1 MKNFLLRTWLMIVC
15 FLAGAGMTWAD
26 TFTSKTDL
34 TDLWTSSATVG
45 SYSSG
50 NTGYDGVQFGSKTTP
65 SGKFTLTSK
74 SSFSNVESVTIK
86 ASTGGTATITSVTV
100 GGVALGAPANTSIS
114 SGVENKNQ
122 SYVFTGDGTKSGT
135 IVVTFNASSKAMYV
149 GAIDIVEGQGG
160 GSTGGETK
168 QSYAISFASNNQGSC
183 SATVDGQL
191 IGNGDL
197 VEEGKT
203 VTVSC
208 TPNAGYAFNAWN
220 VYRTGNEHYYVTVS
234 ENNTFTMPGAAVT
247 IDAYYIED
255 STSGGGTQVTG
266 GTYVLKDLANI
277 TATDE
282 VLVVWTPQ
290 AGGAYALSND
300 NGTSAAPTA
309 VSVNVNNGTI
319 VTDADNISWNV
330 SYNANDE
337 TFALYPKGSN
347 TTWLYAISDNNGVR
361 VGKGENKLFEIKNGY
376 VYNIGQSR
384 YLGVYSS
391 KDVRCYTTNGG
402 NIANQSVAFYAKVSD
417 EGGDASVSFSVAD
430 ITVQNGDDIVP
441 VITTNVTGGYLVEY
455 TSDNENVVL
464 ADGDELVTMGV
475 GTATI
480 TAYFVAGDDEFTTT
494 FTVTVTAAGSTG
506 GVTIPNFIQNTT
518 IEKALNGES
527 YDVRTNLNIPKDYN
541 TETYAITTTINGLTQ
556 KDGEYACIYP
566 YLAFEKTGTYP
577 VHVVASATD
586 KYAETTGDFTVVVF
600 DPNEPTVDPDEPTSN
615 VYASLAELVAAGKPT
630 STARKVTVTLTDEEI
645 TKIFVTSQGYRNGI
659 FLQVGEQEIE
669 IYSKNVPEAWL
680 VGGTVSGTLT
690 DCDWKLY
697 SSTWELCPA
706 DWSELQY
713 TAPTE
718 VEVQQYAVTYTAP
731 EHGTLVVMNGEEQ
744 LESGALVDN
753 GTRVTIVLT
762 PASGYEFDKWEAYA
776 DEKVIYTCANDRR
789 DWEVSADV
797 EFKAYFREA
806 YVEPAGQKV
815 TWDLSIDE
823 TTDASAD
830 HLLWR
835 NNIAMMETVKAK
847 GATNANNY
855 YPGTVNQT
863 YESTR
868 FYTNNSFVVAP
879 ASGITINAVVAEC
892 TTTGYADKLVGST
905 WTNAT
910 ATRVGTSTRVTIT
923 PTDGTKAVSAVL
935 GGTTGATSVTVYYT
949 GTSQGWPEVTTYDVN
964 VDGKV
969 VGGTISASAES
980 AEAGTTITLT
990 ATPAD
995 GYEFT
1000 SWKVTLVDDDS
1011 AVTVKDNKFTMPE
1024 GDVNVS
1030 AVFTAQEVTPDVPS
1044 EHTFVAEEVWGST
1057 SKQAATMSGTQN
1069 GCTMLCKK
1077 APSSSQ
1083 NCNYVVVANKP
1094 NDMRVYAN
1102 GTVTLFNLTGMNKVV
1117 FNISAQGLTRLAT
1130 ITSDSGTIAY
1140 DVENATVTWTATTPV
1155 KTVTFTVG
1163 EKADYGTENTK
1174 AGQLDFTSFDVVVA
1188 AAQGEIRDVAKYID
1202 GLNLE
1207 VKAFSVEELQTII
1220 NSTLGK

>member
-1 MKNFLLRTWLMIVC
+1 MKNFLQKTCLLVLMLV
-15 FLAGAGMTWAD
+15 LGASATWAE
-26 TFTSKTDL
+26 TKT
-34 TDLWTSSATVG
+34 
-45 SYSSG
+45 
-50 NTGYDGVQFGSKTTP
+50 
-65 SGKFTLTSK
+65 
-74 SSFSNVESVTIK
+74 
-86 ASTGGTATITSVTV
+86 
-100 GGVALGAPANTSIS
+100 
-114 SGVENKNQ
+114 
-122 SYVFTGDGTKSGT
+122 GT
-135 IVVTFNASSKAMYV
+135 IVFGTGNVKIDGANVTAKDNLGNTWTITTAGTTSFTQQPTYSQVGSGTKPASSITFTTTLQQETTIKSFSAKFGGFNGTAGSINLAV
-149 GAIDIVEGQGG
+149 GTTSVGTGSLNAGDDVTVNSSASASGTVLSVSVTSIAKGVKCYSITYSYDDGG
-160 GSTGGETK
+160 ETGGETGGDSK
-168 QSYAISFASNNQGSC
+168 QSYAINFASNNQGSC
-183 SATVDGQL
+183 SATVNGQ
-191 IGNGDL
+191 IVGNGDL

-220 VYRTGNEHYYVTVS
+220 VYRTGNQYYNVTVS

-330 SYNANDE
+330 SYKANDE

-347 TTWLYAISDNNGVR
+347 TTWLYATNTNNGVK
-361 VGKGENKLFEIKNGY
+361 VGTNDNKVFVMDKGYIKN
-376 VYNIGQSR
+376 VATSR
-384 YLGVYSS
+384 YLGVYDGS
-391 KDVRCYTTNGG
+391 DIRCYTTNSG
-402 NIANQSVAFYAKVSD
+402 NIANQSVAFYVKTSD
-417 EGGDASVSFSVAD
+417 EGG
-430 ITVQNGDDIVP
+430 GE
-441 VITTNVTGGYLVEY
+441 TGGEG
-455 TSDNENVVL
+455 
-464 ADGDELVTMGV
+464 GD
-475 GTATI
+475 
-480 TAYFVAGDDEFTTT
+480 
-494 FTVTVTAAGSTG
+494 TG
-506 GVTIPNFIQNTT
+506 GGTLSPIPNFIQNTT
-518 IEKALNGES
+518 IEIALNGES

-600 DPNEPTVDPDEPTSN
+600 DPNEPTVDPDEPASN

-706 DWSELQY
+706 NWDELQY
-713 TAPTE
+713 TAPAPE
-718 VEVQQYAVTYTAP
+718 EVQQYAVTYTVP

-744 LESGALVDN
+744 LTSGAKVDN
-753 GTRVTIVLT
+753 GTRVTLNIT
-762 PASGYEFDKWEAYA
+762 PDASYEFEKWEAIEDGA
-776 DEKVIYTCANDRR
+776 VKYTCTSDRR
-789 DWEVSADV
+789 YYDVAKDV
-797 EFKAYFREA
+797 EFKAYFRKA
-806 YVEPAGQKV
+806 FVEPQGMKV
-815 TWDLSIDE
+815 TWDLSKDE

-855 YPGTVNQT
+855 YPGTANQS

-868 FYTNNSFVVAP
+868 FYTNNSFVVTP
-879 ASGITINAVVAEC
+879 ASGITINAIVAEC
-892 TTTGYADKLVGST
+892 TTNGYTDKLVESS
-905 WTNAT
+905 WTNAN
-910 ATRVGTSTRVTIT
+910 VESFGTKVVIT
-923 PTDGTKAVSAVL
+923 PTDGTSAVSAVL
-935 GGTTGATSVTVYYT
+935 GGATGATAVTVYYT
-949 GTSQGWPEVTTYDVN
+949 GTSQGWPEVTTYNVN

-1011 AVTVKDNKFTMPE
+1011 AVTVKDNKFIMPE
-1024 GDVNVS
+1024 GGVNVS
-1030 AVFTAQEVTPDVPS
+1030 AIFTEQELTPDVPS
-1044 EHTFVAEEVWGST
+1044 EHTFVAEDVWGNTAKSG
-1057 SKQAATMSGTQN
+1057 AVMSATQN
-1069 GCTMLCKK
+1069 DCTMLCKK

-1083 NCNYVVVANKP
+1083 NCSYVVVANNP
-1094 NDMRVYAN
+1094 NDMRVYAG
-1102 GTVTLFNLTGMNKVV
+1102 GTVTLFNLTGMSQVV
-1117 FNISAQGLTRLAT
+1117 FNISAQGLKRLAT
-1130 ITSDSGTIAY
+1130 LTADSGTIAY
-1140 DVENATVTWTATTPV
+1140 DVDNATVTWTATTPV

-1163 EKADYGTENTK
+1163 DKADYGTENTK
-1174 AGQLDFTSFDVVVA
+1174 AGQLDFTSFDVVEA

-1207 VKAFSVEELQTII
+1207 VEAFSVEELQTII

>member
-1 MKNFLLRTWLMIVC
+1 MKNFLQKTCLLVLMLV
-15 FLAGAGMTWAD
+15 LGASATWAE
-26 TFTSKTDL
+26 TKT
-34 TDLWTSSATVG
+34 
-45 SYSSG
+45 
-50 NTGYDGVQFGSKTTP
+50 
-65 SGKFTLTSK
+65 
-74 SSFSNVESVTIK
+74 
-86 ASTGGTATITSVTV
+86 
-100 GGVALGAPANTSIS
+100 
-114 SGVENKNQ
+114 
-122 SYVFTGDGTKSGT
+122 GT
-135 IVVTFNASSKAMYV
+135 IVFGTSNVKIDGANVTAKDNLGNTWTITTAGTTSFTQQPTYSQVGSGNNPASSITFTTTLQQETTIKSFSAKFGGFNGTAGSINLAV
-149 GAIDIVEGQGG
+149 GTTSVGTGSLNAGDDVTVNSSASASGTVLSVSVTSIAKGVKCYSITYSYDDGGETG

-168 QSYAISFASNNQGSC
+168 QSYAINFASNNQGSC
-183 SATVDGQL
+183 SATVDGQ
-191 IGNGDL
+191 IVGNGDL

-208 TPNAGYAFNAWN
+208 KPSAGYAFNAWN

-309 VSVNVNNGTI
+309 VPVTISNGTI
-319 VTDADNISWNV
+319 VTNADNISWNV
-330 SYNANDE
+330 SYKANDE

-347 TTWLYAISDNNGVR
+347 TTWLYATNTNNGVK
-361 VGKGENKLFEIKNGY
+361 VGTNDNKVFVMDKGYIKN
-376 VYNIGQSR
+376 VATSR
-384 YLGVYSS
+384 YLGVYDGS
-391 KDVRCYTTNGG
+391 DIRCYTTNSG
-402 NIANQSVAFYAKVSD
+402 NIANQSVAFYVKTSD
-417 EGGDASVSFSVAD
+417 EGG
-430 ITVQNGDDIVP
+430 GE
-441 VITTNVTGGYLVEY
+441 TGGEG
-455 TSDNENVVL
+455 
-464 ADGDELVTMGV
+464 GD
-475 GTATI
+475 
-480 TAYFVAGDDEFTTT
+480 
-494 FTVTVTAAGSTG
+494 TG
-506 GVTIPNFIQNTT
+506 GGTLSPIPNFIQNTT

-600 DPNEPTVDPDEPTSN
+600 DPNEPTVDPDEPASN

-706 DWSELQY
+706 NWDELQY
-713 TAPTE
+713 TAPAPE
-718 VEVQQYAVTYTAP
+718 EVQQYAVTYTVP

-744 LESGALVDN
+744 LTSGAKVDN
-753 GTRVTIVLT
+753 GTRVTLNIT
-762 PASGYEFDKWEAYA
+762 PDASYEFEKWEAIEDGA
-776 DEKVIYTCANDRR
+776 VKYTCTSDRR
-789 DWEVSADV
+789 YYDVAKDV
-797 EFKAYFREA
+797 EFKAYFRKA
-806 YVEPAGQKV
+806 FVEPQGMKV
-815 TWDLSIDE
+815 TWDLSKDE

-855 YPGTVNQT
+855 YPGTANQS

-868 FYTNNSFVVAP
+868 FYTNNSFVVTP
-879 ASGITINAVVAEC
+879 ASGITINAIVAEC
-892 TTTGYADKLVGST
+892 TTNGYTDKLVESS
-905 WTNAT
+905 WTNAN
-910 ATRVGTSTRVTIT
+910 VESFGTKVVIT
-923 PTDGTKAVSAVL
+923 PTDGTSAVSAVL
-935 GGTTGATSVTVYYT
+935 GGATGATAVTVYYT
-949 GTSQGWPEVTTYDVN
+949 GTSQGWPEVTTYDVK

-1057 SKQAATMSGTQN
+1057 STSGAVVSATQN
-1069 GCTMLCKK
+1069 DCTMLCKK
-1077 APSSSQ
+1077 GASSSS
-1083 NCNYVVVANKP
+1083 NCSYVVVANNP
-1094 NDMRVYAN
+1094 NDMRIYAG
-1102 GTVTLFNLTGMNKVV
+1102 GTVTLFNLTGMSQVV
-1117 FNISAQGLTRLAT
+1117 FNISAQGLKRLAT
-1130 ITSDSGTIAY
+1130 LTADSGTIAY
-1140 DVENATVTWTATTPV
+1140 DVDNATVTWTATTPV

-1163 EKADYGTENTK
+1163 DKADYGTDGASK
-1174 AGQLDFTSFDVVVA
+1174 AGQLDFTSFDVVEA

>member
-1 MKNFLLRTWLMIVC
+1 MKNFLQKTCLLVLMLV
-15 FLAGAGMTWAD
+15 LGASATWAD
-26 TFTSKTDL
+26 NWTRCKAVSDL
-34 TDLWTSSATVG
+34 TSGGTFIIGYEATA
-45 SYSSG
+45 
-50 NTGYDGVQFGSKTTP
+50 N
-65 SGKFTLTSK
+65 SGKIVPMK
-74 SSFSNVESVTIK
+74 N
-86 ASTGGTATITSVTV
+86 TGGTATTSAAGIMASGSEIDMATVTTTAAYEFSIVPSTTVEDAVCIKV
-100 GGVALGAPANTSIS
+100 GDSYIGNTDTKNNCKLFAEEATTTSFGVSVGTND
-114 SGVENKNQ
+114 
-122 SYVFTGDGTKSGT
+122 VFTLKIAANSSYHTLQ
-135 IVVTFNASSKAMYV
+135 FNASSPRFAVYG
-149 GAIDIVEGQGG
+149 GAQKNLVIYKKTSSE
-160 GSTGGETK
+160 TGGETK
-168 QSYAISFASNNQGSC
+168 QSYAINFASNNQGSC
-183 SATVDGQL
+183 SATVDGQ
-191 IGNGDL
+191 IVGNGDL

-208 TPNAGYAFNAWN
+208 KPSAGYAFNAWN

-234 ENNTFTMPGAAVT
+234 ENNTFTMPAAAVT
-247 IDAYYIED
+247 IDAYYLED
-255 STSGGGTQVTG
+255 STSGGEAEVTG

-330 SYNANDE
+330 SYKANDE

-347 TTWLYAISDNNGVR
+347 TTWLYATNTNNGVK
-361 VGKGENKLFEIKNGY
+361 VGTNDNKVFVMDKGYIKN
-376 VYNIGQSR
+376 VATSR
-384 YLGVYSS
+384 YLGVYDGS
-391 KDVRCYTTNGG
+391 DIRCYTTNSG
-402 NIANQSVAFYAKVSD
+402 NIANQSVAFYVKTSD
-417 EGGDASVSFSVAD
+417 EGG
-430 ITVQNGDDIVP
+430 GE
-441 VITTNVTGGYLVEY
+441 TGGEG
-455 TSDNENVVL
+455 
-464 ADGDELVTMGV
+464 GD
-475 GTATI
+475 
-480 TAYFVAGDDEFTTT
+480 
-494 FTVTVTAAGSTG
+494 TG
-506 GVTIPNFIQNTT
+506 GGTLSPIPNFIQNTT
-518 IEKALNGES
+518 IEIALNGES

-600 DPNEPTVDPDEPTSN
+600 DPNEPTVDPDEPASN

-697 SSTWELCPA
+697 SSTWELCPT

-718 VEVQQYAVTYTAP
+718 VEVQQYAVTYTVP

-744 LESGALVDN
+744 LTSGAKVDN

-949 GTSQGWPEVTTYDVN
+949 GTSQGWTEVTTYDVN

-1044 EHTFVAEEVWGST
+1044 EHTFVAEDVWGTTPT
-1057 SKQAATMSGTQN
+1057 SGAVVSATQN
-1069 GCTMLCKK
+1069 DCTMLCKK
-1077 APSSSQ
+1077 GASSSS
-1083 NCNYVVVANKP
+1083 NCSYVVVANNP
-1094 NDMRVYAN
+1094 NDMRIYAG
-1102 GTVTLFNLTGMNKVV
+1102 GTVTLFNLTGMSQVV
-1117 FNISAQGLTRLAT
+1117 FNISAQGLKRLAT
-1130 ITSDSGTIAY
+1130 LTADSGTIAY
-1140 DVENATVTWTATTPV
+1140 DVDNATVTWTATTPV

-1163 EKADYGTENTK
+1163 DKADYGTENTK

>member
-1 MKNFLLRTWLMIVC
+1 MKNFLQKTCLLVLMLV
-15 FLAGAGMTWAD
+15 LGASATWAD
-26 TFTSKTDL
+26 NWTRCKAVSDL
-34 TDLWTSSATVG
+34 TSGGTFIIGYEATA
-45 SYSSG
+45 
-50 NTGYDGVQFGSKTTP
+50 N
-65 SGKFTLTSK
+65 SGKIVPMK
-74 SSFSNVESVTIK
+74 N
-86 ASTGGTATITSVTV
+86 TGGTATTTAAGIMASGSEIDMATVTTTADYEFSIVPSTTVEDAVCIKVGDSYIGNTDTKNNCKLFAEEATTTSF
-100 GGVALGAPANTSIS
+100 GVSLGAND
-114 SGVENKNQ
+114 
-122 SYVFTGDGTKSGT
+122 VFTLKIAANNDYHTLQY
-135 IVVTFNASSKAMYV
+135 NASSPRFAVYG
-149 GAIDIVEGQGG
+149 GAQKNLVIYKKTG

-168 QSYAISFASNNQGSC
+168 QSYAINFASNNQGSC
-183 SATVDGQL
+183 SATVDGQ
-191 IGNGDL
+191 IVGNGDL

-208 TPNAGYAFNAWN
+208 KPSAGYAFNAWN
-220 VYRTGNEHYYVTVS
+220 VYRTGNQYYNVTVS

-330 SYNANDE
+330 SYKANDE

-347 TTWLYAISDNNGVR
+347 TTWLYATNTNNGVK
-361 VGKGENKLFEIKNGY
+361 VGTNDNKVFVMDKGYIKN
-376 VYNIGQSR
+376 VATSR
-384 YLGVYSS
+384 YLGVYDGS
-391 KDVRCYTTNGG
+391 DIRCYTTNSV
-402 NIANQSVAFYAKVSD
+402 NIANQSVAFYVKTSD
-417 EGGDASVSFSVAD
+417 EGG
-430 ITVQNGDDIVP
+430 GE
-441 VITTNVTGGYLVEY
+441 TGGEG
-455 TSDNENVVL
+455 
-464 ADGDELVTMGV
+464 GD
-475 GTATI
+475 
-480 TAYFVAGDDEFTTT
+480 
-494 FTVTVTAAGSTG
+494 TG
-506 GVTIPNFIQNTT
+506 GGTLSPIPNFIQNTT

-615 VYASLAELVAAGKPT
+615 VYASLAELVAAGKPAT
-630 STARKVTVTLTDEEI
+630 TARKVTVTLTNEEI
-645 TKIFVTSQGYRNGI
+645 TKIFVTAKGSRNGV

-669 IYSKNVPEAWL
+669 IYCQDVPEAWV

-697 SSTWELCPA
+697 NSTWELCPA
-706 DWSELQY
+706 DWNELQY
-713 TAPTE
+713 TAPVPGE
-718 VEVQQYAVTYTAP
+718 IQQYAVTYTAP
-731 EHGTLVVMNGEEQ
+731 EHGTLVVMNGEAQ
-744 LESGALVDN
+744 LTSGALVDN
-753 GTRVTIVLT
+753 GTRVTLDIT
-762 PASGYEFDKWEAYA
+762 PDTGYEFEKWEAVEDGA
-776 DEKVIYTCANDRR
+776 VKYTCTSDRR
-789 DWEVSADV
+789 YYDVTKDV

-806 YVEPAGQKV
+806 FVEPQGMKV
-815 TWDLSIDE
+815 TWDLSKDE
-823 TTDASAD
+823 TTTASD
-830 HLLWR
+830 TKLMWR
-835 NNIAMMETVKAK
+835 NTIAMMEADKATS
-847 GATNANNY
+847 GTATNNY
-855 YPGTVNQT
+855 YPGTT
-863 YESTR
+863 GKEYTSTR
-868 FYTNNSFVVAP
+868 FYTNSTLTVTP
-879 ASGITINAVVAEC
+879 AKGITINAVVAEC
-892 TTTGYADKLVGST
+892 TTSDYTNKLVGSV

-910 ATRVGTSTRVTIT
+910 VKNFGTKVVIT
-923 PTDGTKAVSAVL
+923 PTDGTAAVSAVL
-935 GGTTGATSVTVYYT
+935 SGTTGATAVTVYYI

-1069 GCTMLCKK
+1069 GCTILCKK

-1130 ITSDSGTIAY
+1130 ITSDTGTIAY

-1163 EKADYGTENTK
+1163 EKADYGTDGASK

>member
-1 MKNFLLRTWLMIVC
+1 
-15 FLAGAGMTWAD
+15 MTWAD

-50 NTGYDGVQFGSKTTP
+50 NTGYDGVQFGSKSTP
-65 SGKFTLTSK
+65 SGEFTLTSK

-160 GSTGGETK
+160 GSTGGDSK

-208 TPNAGYAFNAWN
+208 TPNAGYAFNAWK
-220 VYRTGNEHYYVTVS
+220 VYRTGNEYYYYVNVS

-277 TATDE
+277 TASDE

-361 VGKGENKLFEIKNGY
+361 VGKGENKFFEIKNGY

-518 IEKALNGES
+518 IEIALNGES

-615 VYASLAELVAAGKPT
+615 VYASLAELVAAGKPAT
-630 STARKVTVTLTDEEI
+630 TARKVTVTLTDEEI

-706 DWSELQY
+706 NWDELQY
-713 TAPTE
+713 TAPAPE
-718 VEVQQYAVTYTAP
+718 EVQQYAVTYTVP

-744 LESGALVDN
+744 LTSGAKVDN
-753 GTRVTIVLT
+753 GTRVTLNIT
-762 PASGYEFDKWEAYA
+762 PDASYEFEKWEAIEDGA
-776 DEKVIYTCANDRR
+776 VKYTCTSDRR
-789 DWEVSADV
+789 YYDVAKDV
-797 EFKAYFREA
+797 EFKAYFRKA
-806 YVEPAGQKV
+806 FVEPQGMKV
-815 TWDLSIDE
+815 TWDLSKDE

-855 YPGTVNQT
+855 YPGTANQS

-868 FYTNNSFVVAP
+868 FYTNNSFVVTP
-879 ASGITINAVVAEC
+879 ASGITINAIVAEC
-892 TTTGYADKLVGST
+892 TTNGYTDKLVESS
-905 WTNAT
+905 WTNAN
-910 ATRVGTSTRVTIT
+910 VESFGTKVVIT
-923 PTDGTKAVSAVL
+923 PTDGTSAVSAVL
-935 GGTTGATSVTVYYT
+935 GGATGATAVTVYYT
-949 GTSQGWPEVTTYDVN
+949 GTSQGWPEVTTYNVN
-964 VDGKV
+964 VDEKV

-1044 EHTFVAEEVWGST
+1044 EHTIICKDVTWTVGKDENDKAQTLSVAANGYT
-1057 SKQAATMSGTQN
+1057 ILCQKNNGAT
-1069 GCTMLCKK
+1069 
-1077 APSSSQ
+1077 APSYVGGEG
-1083 NCNYVVVANKP
+1083 NYDV
-1094 NDMRVYAN
+1094 RVYAK
-1102 GTVTLFNLTGMNKVV
+1102 GTITISSEIPFTGVV
-1117 FNISAQGLTRLAT
+1117 FNISTQGLKRLAP
-1130 ITSDSGTIAY
+1130 ITADCGKIASQSLG
-1140 DVENATVTWTATTPV
+1140 DDTVAWTSNEGVTS
-1155 KTVTFTVG
+1155 VTFTVG
-1163 EKADYGTENTK
+1163 DKANYGSEGETK
-1174 AGQLDFTSFDVVVA
+1174 AGQLDFTSIDIVA
-1188 AAQGEIRDVAKYID
+1188 GEAPTTIGTLVKYID
-1202 GLNLE
+1202 GLIKGEGSFN
-1207 VKAFSVEELQTII
+1207 ELQNIV
-1220 NSTLGK
+1220 NSILGK